1 MRGGVAPVDAYGS
14 NPRDGEDEEEEE
26 EEGYDWAKIQRH
38 L

>member
-26 EEGYDWAKIQRH
+26 EGYDWAKIQRH

>member
-26 EEGYDWAKIQRH
+26 EYDWAKIQRH